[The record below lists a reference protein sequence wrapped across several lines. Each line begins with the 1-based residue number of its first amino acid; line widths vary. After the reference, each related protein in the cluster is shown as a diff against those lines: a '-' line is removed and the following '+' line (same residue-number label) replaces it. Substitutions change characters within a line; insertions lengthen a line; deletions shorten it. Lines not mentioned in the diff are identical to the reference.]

1 MDITRIEPRVIAEPS
16 GRSYVVLKV
25 MTDEGYAGYGEAP
38 VGADPQA
45 TVDHLKRELANE
57 VGANATRTLLADLR
71 LQRADASHGARAALN
86 MALLDI
92 LGKSTKA
99 PLYEV
104 LGGPTR
110 NKARAMAVIDSGTN
124 ARIRSAVLEAKSV
137 GHKAYSIP
145 LEVPA
150 TRERGRAFFVDIR
163 TQLEAL
169 REATGSDHDF
179 VLDCGGKTNP
189 GEAISIADR
198 METFHLLWLDE
209 PTPDLNSEAQA
220 TISRNS
226 VTPVGFGRHFDENSR
241 FQDLLQADGIDVMR
255 PDLATTTIT
264 NIRKAAAIVETH
276 YIAISPFHRGGPIGT
291 AAGIHISA
299 CLPNSFIQE
308 TPFST
313 NEADRRMRQAISG
326 GWDEAPV
333 DGFFQLL
340 EGPGLGLQVDDA
352 ALAEYTVAS

>member
-1 MDITRIEPRVIAEPS
+1 MNITAIEPRAIAEPG

-25 MTDEGYAGYGEAP
+25 TTDEGHAGYGESA
-38 VGADPQA
+38 VGSDPQA
-45 TVDHLKRELANE
+45 TVDRLKRELAGE

-71 LQRADASHGARAALN
+71 LQRSGASHGARAALN

-92 LGKSTKA
+92 LGKLTKA

-110 NKARAMAVIDSGTN
+110 NKARAMAVISPGTHTE
-124 ARIRSAVLEAKSV
+124 IRSAVLAAKAA

-145 LEVPA
+145 LEVPT
-150 TRERGRAFFVDIR
+150 TRERGRSFFTEIR
-163 TQLEAL
+163 AYLDGL
-169 REATGSDHDF
+169 RQATGSDHDF

-189 GEAISIADR
+189 SEAISIADR

-209 PTPDLNSEAQA
+209 PTAELNSESQA
-220 TISRNS
+220 NVSRHS
-226 VTPVGFGRHFDENSR
+226 VTPIGFGRHFSENSR
-241 FQDLLQADGIDVMR
+241 FQDLLQEDGIDVMR

-264 NIRKAAAIVETH
+264 NIRKAAAIAETH

-313 NEADRRMRQAISG
+313 NTADRRMRQAISG

-340 EGPGLGLQVDDA
+340 EDPGLGLKVDDA